1 MVRKSRSS
9 SRSAPPKRKLQVDAP
24 ALQELRDHLSAL
36 SKSQAMIEFDAD
48 GTIRTANENF
58 QRLFGYTIKE
68 LRGQNHSML
77 LEPGYRESTAYHAF
91 WDNLCNGAFETGRF
105 KRFGK
110 GGQEIWVRANYN
122 PILNARGRLI
132 KIVVYAADIRPQI
145 LREADLDGQINAIS
159 KAQAVMEFELDG
171 TVRRVN
177 ENALRML
184 GYSPSEIKGQNHSV
198 LVPPEMRDSAEY
210 RGLWDKLRR
219 GEHDSG
225 QYQRVTKDGRQLWLQ
240 ATYNPIAD
248 GNGKP
253 FKVIEYATDIT
264 AQVKLS
270 LQLRNTV
277 EQTQGAVKAAVG
289 GDLSVRLPLEGK
301 SGLLEALCRGTNDLL
316 STINGLV
323 ADIHAVV
330 ERAKQRD
337 LTARVDVS
345 AKSGAFAGL
354 STGVNALIEQMMG
367 VVHQIQSAAH
377 KVRLGTQEIADG
389 NSNLSK
395 RIEEQAASLEE
406 TASSMEQM
414 TATVR
419 HTADN
424 AGQASQL
431 ALAARQQ
438 AETGGDVVKS
448 AIASMSAINVASKK
462 IADIIGV
469 IDEIAFQTNLLAL
482 NAAVEA
488 ARAGEQGRGFAV
500 VASEVRNLA
509 GRSATAAK
517 EIKALIRDS
526 VTKVDEGSKLVNQ
539 SGTVLEEIVAAVTK
553 VTDIVAEIAS
563 ACREQSSGIEQV
575 NRAVM
580 HMDSNT
586 QQNAALVEEAA
597 AASRAIVDHTEA
609 LSVMLARYTV
619 SADAVLSSPETF
631 DAAES
636 RGSSSEQFPVGLK
649 RAAAGG

>member
-9 SRSAPPKRKLQVDAP
+9 SRSAPPKRKLHVDAS
-24 ALQELRDHLSAL
+24 ALEGLRDHLRAL
-36 SKSQAMIEFDAD
+36 SKSQAMIEFDPD

-58 QRLFGYTIKE
+58 QRLFGYTIEE

-77 LEPGYRESTAYHAF
+77 LEPGYRENTAYHAF
-91 WDNLCNGAFETGRF
+91 WDKLCNGTFETGRF
-105 KRFGK
+105 KRIGK

-122 PILNARGRLI
+122 PILNAKGRLI

-171 TVRRVN
+171 TVRSAN

-184 GYSPSEIKGQNHSV
+184 GYSLTEIKGQNHSV
-198 LVPPEMRDSAEY
+198 LAAPEMRDSPEY

-219 GEHDSG
+219 GEYDSG
-225 QYQRVTKDGRQLWLQ
+225 QYQRVNKDGRQLWLQ

-277 EQTQGAVKAAVG
+277 EQTQAAVKAAVG

-316 STINGLV
+316 STISGLV
-323 ADIHAVV
+323 ADIHTVV

-345 AKSGAFAGL
+345 GKSGAFEGL

-389 NSNLSK
+389 NSNLSR
-395 RIEEQAASLEE
+395 RIEDQAASLEM

-419 HTADN
+419 QTADN
-424 AGQASQL
+424 AGQANQL

-448 AIASMSAINVASKK
+448 AIASMSAIDAASKK

-500 VASEVRNLA
+500 VATEVRNLA

-539 SGTVLEEIVAAVTK
+539 SGTVLEEIVAAAKK

-575 NRAVM
+575 NGAVM
-580 HMDSNT
+580 RMDSNT

-597 AASRAIVDHTEA
+597 TASRAIVDHTEA
-609 LSVMLARYTV
+609 LSVMIARYTV

-636 RGSSSEQFPVGLK
+636 RGSSSEQSPAGRK